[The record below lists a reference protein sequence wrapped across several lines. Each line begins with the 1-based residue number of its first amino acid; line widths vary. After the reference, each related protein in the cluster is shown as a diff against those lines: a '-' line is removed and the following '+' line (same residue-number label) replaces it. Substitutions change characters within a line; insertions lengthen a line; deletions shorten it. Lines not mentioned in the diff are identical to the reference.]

1 METSIINASEYRDL
15 PIDSLTESPNNPRK
29 SFDEASLN
37 ELAASI
43 KAQGILSPLVVR
55 PVGHHFE
62 IVAGARRYRAAQLAG
77 LETAPVRVV
86 ELTDA
91 QALETSIVENLQRRN
106 VHPLDEAAGF
116 AALMRLEEPKYTI
129 EQIGAK
135 CGKNPSYVAA
145 RLRLT
150 ELAAP
155 VAEAFAKDE
164 IGVGHALLL
173 AKLQPAEQQEA
184 LTACYQEQYGGPNKT
199 KRVLLPVRHL
209 QLWIEHNI
217 LLELADAPFFKED
230 AALVPEAG
238 SCVECSKRT
247 GQNVLLFAG
256 IAAQH
261 DSCSDPKCWA
271 MKVDAHV
278 RQTLAAKPKLI
289 QISTA
294 YGSPKDSGTAIPRN
308 KYVEIHSEKPTN
320 PKQREWPEYKS
331 CKFTIEAIVTEG
343 NEKGE
348 IRRVCANSDCPIH
361 HARKARPTNDAAFKA
376 AQDKRRHEEAIAQ
389 TSGLRALK
397 AIGEAVP
404 VRLMKRDLLFVAER
418 LVVAMDERRQSV
430 LFRLHGIGKT
440 RGTADAPAKLLV
452 PFLRKADEGTLGR
465 VLVEVA
471 VLQAAHSP
479 NESAQTLHEAAKL
492 YKVDVAAIKT
502 KVGQEFTA
510 KEKARAAKTAT
521 PKPAVKAPTK
531 VTKKAVAA

>member
-1 METSIINASEYRDL
+1 MEMSVISASEYRDL

-55 PVGHHFE
+55 PVDYHFE

-106 VHPLDEAAGF
+106 VHPLDEAEGF

-155 VAEAFAKDE
+155 IAEAFAKDE

-173 AKLQPAEQQEA
+173 AKLQPAEQEEA

-209 QLWIEHNI
+209 QQWIEHNI
-217 LLELADAPFFKED
+217 LLELANAPFLKED

-256 IAAQH
+256 LAAQH
-261 DSCSDPKCWA
+261 DLCSDPKCWA
-271 MKVDAHV
+271 MKVDAHI
-278 RQTLAAKPKLI
+278 RQTIVVKPKLV

-294 YGSPKDSGTAIPRN
+294 YGTPKDGSAVVPRN
-308 KYVEIHSEKPTN
+308 KYVEISSEKPTN
-320 PKQREWPEYKS
+320 PKQRDWPEYKT
-331 CKFTIEAIVTEG
+331 CKFTTEAIVTEG
-343 NEKGE
+343 NEKGK
-348 IRRVCANSDCPIH
+348 IRRVCANPDCPIH
-361 HARKARPTNDAAFKA
+361 HIRKARPANDAAFKA
-376 AQDKRRHEEAIAQ
+376 AQEKRRHEEAIAQ
-389 TSGLRALK
+389 TSGLRVLK

-404 VRLMKRDLLFVAER
+404 VRLMKRDLLFVTES
-418 LVVAMDERRQSV
+418 LVAAMDERRLAA
-430 LFRLHGIGKT
+430 LFRLHSIGKT

-452 PFLRKADEGTLGR
+452 SFLRKADEGTLGR

-492 YKVDVAAIKT
+492 YKVDVAAIKA
-502 KVGQEFTA
+502 KVGQEFIS
-510 KEKARAAKTAT
+510 KEKARA
-521 PKPAVKAPTK
+521 
-531 VTKKAVAA
+531 TKKASPKPPTKTLAKTVKKAAA